1 MNIEELSKKAT
12 SWANEKED
20 DRAII
25 VIAIEKN
32 GETDKGFSIGVTQ
45 QIEGQAKL
53 CFEGL
58 KTVLSNSNEE
68 NVFPELLKRAQ
79 IDLLTRKLFKKIC
92 DE

>member
-1 MNIEELSKKAT
+1 MNIEELNEQVTA
-12 SWANEKED
+12 WAKEKED

-32 GETDKGFSIGVTQ
+32 GETDKGVSIGVTQ

-53 CFEGL
+53 CYEGL
-58 KTVLSNSNEE
+58 KTVLSNSNKE

-79 IDLLTRKLFKKIC
+79 INLLTQKLLNKIC